1 MIMSDLVLLA
11 PIGFLLL
18 GLLLT
23 ILGYVLYSGLL
34 TEIIVRTGSPPIR
47 NITIAY
53 KFKQGPYK
61 ECGSLF
67 TESCSIGPKLS
78 SIGVYYDDPKQV
90 PAEKCRCAVGSI
102 LSEGEV
108 KPSEEL
114 LRLYEKFGYKIFSF
128 PEVTH
133 VVTTAF
139 PHRTFLSVMLGVH
152 RVYPQLSSYIKE
164 RKLCAHPFLEIYR
177 GDLIHYMSP
186 LARQSDFYVPEV
198 RDTERKLQADEESED
213 RQTDITEKVDVNLF
227 QGEDSNSETGSVSQ
241 LAMSE
246 SRETSLATSVA
257 PSLPPRDQDD
267 GDNRSDR
274 SDKGSNE
281 SVGSGSSF
289 EELDLESIEGAENV
303 GVTQA
308 ELRANK
314 NQDVIAEERG
324 AIVEGEE

>member
-213 RQTDITEKVDVNLF
+213 RQTDIT
-227 QGEDSNSETGSVSQ
+227 GEDSNSETGSVSQ

>member
-1 MIMSDLVLLA
+1 MSDLVLLA
-11 PIGFLLL
+11 PIAFLLL

-114 LRLYEKFGYKIFSF
+114 LRLYEKYGYKIFSF

-133 VVTTAF
+133 VVTTTF

-152 RVYPQLSSYIKE
+152 RVYPQLCSYIKV
-164 RKLCAHPFLEIYR
+164 L
-177 GDLIHYMSP
+177 
-186 LARQSDFYVPEV
+186 
-198 RDTERKLQADEESED
+198 
-213 RQTDITEKVDVNLF
+213 
-227 QGEDSNSETGSVSQ
+227 
-241 LAMSE
+241 
-246 SRETSLATSVA
+246 
-257 PSLPPRDQDD
+257 
-267 GDNRSDR
+267 
-274 SDKGSNE
+274 
-281 SVGSGSSF
+281 
-289 EELDLESIEGAENV
+289 
-303 GVTQA
+303 
-308 ELRANK
+308 
-314 NQDVIAEERG
+314 
-324 AIVEGEE
+324 

>member
-11 PIGFLLL
+11 PIAFLLL